1 MSAVSDFMS
10 LELTARDFGEL
21 VGISDR
27 HVRRLI
33 KSGKVPAK
41 SQNPLR
47 ISVGAGLAAFISHL
61 KESAKTEDRPVDD
74 EKARSEKLR
83 ADADIS
89 IYKAKQEEAKWKEM
103 AGQLHRAEDVQAM
116 TPVDDEKARS
126 EKLRADA
133 DISIYKAKQEE
144 AKWKEMAGQL
154 HRAEDVQAM
163 TEDLIYTIRGAIT
176 ALPGKLAM
184 NVAAEDDPNV
194 CSSIIKEEI
203 ILVLEGLSEYEYSK
217 EKYLARTKEREGREA
232 EEEDDF

>member
-116 TPVDDEKARS
+116 T
-126 EKLRADA
+126 
-133 DISIYKAKQEE
+133 
-144 AKWKEMAGQL
+144 
-154 HRAEDVQAM
+154 
-163 TEDLIYTIRGAIT
+163 EDLIYTIRGAIT

-194 CSSIIKEEI
+194 CSKIIKDEV

-217 EKYLARTKEREGREA
+217 ERYLARMKEREGREA
-232 EEEDDF
+232 EEEDEDF

>member
-103 AGQLHRAEDVQAM
+103 AGQLHR
-116 TPVDDEKARS
+116 S
-126 EKLRADA
+126 
-133 DISIYKAKQEE
+133 
-144 AKWKEMAGQL
+144 
-154 HRAEDVQAM
+154 EDVQAM

-194 CSSIIKEEI
+194 CSNIIKQEV

-217 EKYLARTKEREGREA
+217 ERYLARMKEREGREA
-232 EEEDDF
+232 EEEDEDF

>member
-1 MSAVSDFMS
+1 MSAVSDFLS
-10 LELTARDFGEL
+10 LDLTVKQFGEL
-21 VGISDR
+21 VGMTER
-27 HVRRLI
+27 NVRLLI
-33 KSGKVPAK
+33 KSGKITAK
-41 SQNPLR
+41 SLNPYR
-47 ISVGAGLAAFISHL
+47 ISAKQGLAEYVSHL
-61 KESAKTEDRPVDD
+61 KEKSKGEERPVDD

-103 AGQLHRAEDVQAM
+103 AGRLHR
-116 TPVDDEKARS
+116 S
-126 EKLRADA
+126 
-133 DISIYKAKQEE
+133 
-144 AKWKEMAGQL
+144 
-154 HRAEDVQAM
+154 EDVQAM

-194 CSSIIKEEI
+194 CSNIIKQEV

-217 EKYLARTKEREGREA
+217 ERYLARMKEREGREA

>member
-61 KESAKTEDRPVDD
+61 KESAKTEDR
-74 EKARSEKLR
+74 
-83 ADADIS
+83 
-89 IYKAKQEEAKWKEM
+89 
-103 AGQLHRAEDVQAM
+103 
-116 TPVDDEKARS
+116 PVDDEKARS